1 MDYDA
6 IKITA
11 GVIATIGLYS
21 ILYKENKFYRF
32 FEHVFLGL
40 AAGYTIVA
48 QWKDTLYPQW
58 WLKMFGQVAE
68 VDAATGAVTSPAV
81 PGNWIY
87 AAMLP
92 IGLLAYLV
100 FNRKHNW
107 MSKIPIGVILGLWS
121 GQQIQ
126 IWWNTWGPQIY
137 SSMQPIIPTTF
148 SSLSVPSTVEVV
160 NGRVMPIQDPAALA
174 NVQQQLANNLYLT
187 QALTNFIFV
196 LTFASAFSYFIFSF
210 ELKGKFLTGVN
221 KFGRWMLMIGFG
233 AIFGSTVMARFALV
247 IDRMSYIVNE
257 WVQALTQR

>member
-1 MDYDA
+1 MDYDVL
-6 IKITA
+6 KISA

-21 ILYKENKFYRF
+21 ILYRENKFYRF
-32 FEHVFLGL
+32 FEHMFLGL

-48 QWKDTLYPQW
+48 TWKDTLYPQW
-58 WLKMFGQVAE
+58 WQKMLGQ
-68 VDAATGAVTSPAV
+68 AAQGSEPAV
-81 PGNWIY
+81 MGYWIY
-87 AAMLP
+87 AALLP
-92 IGLLAYLV
+92 LGLLAYLV
-100 FNRKHNW
+100 FNKKHNW

-126 IWWNTWGPQIY
+126 VWWNTWGPQIY

-148 SSLSVPSTVEVV
+148 SSLSVPATVEVV
-160 NGRVMPIQDPAALA
+160 GGAVVPIQDPAALA
-174 NVQQQLANNLYLT
+174 SVQQQIANNLYLT

-196 LTFASAFSYFIFSF
+196 ITFISAFSYFIFSF
-210 ELKGKFLTGVN
+210 ELKGKLITGVN

>member
-1 MDYDA
+1 MNLNYDV

-21 ILYKENKFYRF
+21 ILYKENRFYRL
-32 FEHVFLGL
+32 FEHIFLGL

-48 QWKDTLYPQW
+48 TWKDTLYPQW
-58 WLKMFGQVAE
+58 WQKMMGQVAE
-68 VDAATGAVTSPAV
+68 GDNPAV
-81 PGNWIY
+81 PGYWVY
-87 AAMLP
+87 AALLP

-121 GQQIQ
+121 GQQVQ
-126 IWWNTWGPQIY
+126 VWWNTWGPQIFA
-137 SSMQPIIPTTF
+137 SMQPIIPTTF
-148 SSLSVPSTVEVV
+148 SPLAVPSRMEVV
-160 NGRVMPIQDPAALA
+160 GGQVLPIADADRLAA
-174 NVQQQLANNLYLT
+174 VQQQITNNLYLT

-196 LTFASAFSYFIFSF
+196 ITFLSAFSYFIFSF
-210 ELKGKFLTGVN
+210 ELKGKLMTGVN

-247 IDRMSYIVNE
+247 IDRMAYIVIE
-257 WVQALTQR
+257 WVQALTRGV